1 MASGVFTKGDRM
13 DNFQSKVVGYAVVAI
28 FFSFIIHA
36 FLPYIICG
44 LIGWMILRAYENNRH
59 K

>member
-1 MASGVFTKGDRM
+1 M
-13 DNFQSKVVGYAVVAI
+13 DNFQSKIIGYAVVAI
-28 FFSFIIHA
+28 VAALLIHA
-36 FLPYIICG
+36 FLPYLITG

>member
-13 DNFQSKVVGYAVVAI
+13 DNFQSKIIGYAVVAI
-28 FFSFIIHA
+28 LSSLLIHA

-44 LIGWMILRAYENNRH
+44 LIGWMVLRAYENNKH
-59 K
+59 